1 MSFNL
6 TGTSASSTYGRLV
19 QVIHGTPDTYYDG
32 FGNLLNLGFGSAS
45 VGPQGATGPQ
55 GNVGPKGATGSGL
68 VWMGTWDN
76 MTIYY
81 PTDLAL
87 YNNNVYICLQPS
99 SISNGDGVPPY
110 PTPDTQ
116 TSIWEIFA
124 PGGSQGNQG
133 ATGPQGFQGSPG
145 ATGPQG
151 GTGSNGATGSQ
162 GPQGN
167 QGATGPNGSNGVSVS
182 YYRYNAKTN
191 SQTPPPT
198 SNAIMWNNSIQINS
212 TILYISHLTL
222 DNIDI
227 DVFLALIKSGDNL
240 TIQDQNNS
248 NNYQSWTVSGTPTI
262 IPNNY
267 VSVPVTYVTGGYSFS
282 NGHDI
287 ILVPISI
294 GIQGPQGFQG
304 FQGNRG
310 ATGSTGATGP
320 QGPQGNQGA
329 TGPQGNQGATGTQGP
344 NGATGGV
351 NGDGLFY
358 FDRIYRT
365 YKYPPEENTQ
375 VNEFQC
381 ADPGNNIEGV
391 FTWGGM
397 GNTNPDYYGGGYTYF
412 YPINKRLGDTKYYTS
427 AKIIDL
433 TTNDWAVI
441 AWDSTSIREL
451 TDGGSQ
457 VLVEVGAE
465 AGSVQVKVSYVGGL
479 YGKSMVMTIDRLYR
493 FVLLN

>member
-162 GPQGN
+162 GPQG
-167 QGATGPNGSNGVSVS
+167 
-182 YYRYNAKTN
+182 
-191 SQTPPPT
+191 
-198 SNAIMWNNSIQINS
+198 
-212 TILYISHLTL
+212 
-222 DNIDI
+222 
-227 DVFLALIKSGDNL
+227 
-240 TIQDQNNS
+240 
-248 NNYQSWTVSGTPTI
+248 
-262 IPNNY
+262 
-267 VSVPVTYVTGGYSFS
+267 
-282 NGHDI
+282 
-287 ILVPISI
+287 
-294 GIQGPQGFQG
+294 
-304 FQGNRG
+304 FQGNQ
-310 ATGSTGATGP
+310 GATGP

-329 TGPQGNQGATGTQGP
+329 TGPQGNQGSTGPQGPQGNQGEIGPQGP

-365 YKYPPEENTQ
+365 YKDPPEENTQ

-465 AGSVQVKVSYVGGL
+465 SGSVQVKVSYVGGL

>member
-1 MSFNL
+1 L
-6 TGTSASSTYGRLV
+6 R
-19 QVIHGTPDTYYDG
+19 
-32 FGNLLNLGFGSAS
+32 
-45 VGPQGATGPQ
+45 
-55 GNVGPKGATGSGL
+55 
-68 VWMGTWDN
+68 
-76 MTIYY
+76 
-81 PTDLAL
+81 
-87 YNNNVYICLQPS
+87 
-99 SISNGDGVPPY
+99 IS
-110 PTPDTQ
+110 
-116 TSIWEIFA
+116 
-124 PGGSQGNQG
+124 
-133 ATGPQGFQGSPG
+133 
-145 ATGPQG
+145 
-151 GTGSNGATGSQ
+151 
-162 GPQGN
+162 
-167 QGATGPNGSNGVSVS
+167 
-182 YYRYNAKTN
+182 
-191 SQTPPPT
+191 
-198 SNAIMWNNSIQINS
+198 
-212 TILYISHLTL
+212 
-222 DNIDI
+222 
-227 DVFLALIKSGDNL
+227 
-240 TIQDQNNS
+240 NNS

-262 IPNNY
+262 ISNNY

-304 FQGNRG
+304 NRGSTGSTGATGPQGFQGNQ
-310 ATGSTGATGP
+310 GATGP

-329 TGPQGNQGATGTQGP
+329 TGPQGFQGNQGFQGSPGATGPQGFQGFQGNRGATGSNGVTGPQGPQGNQGSTGPQGPQGNQGEIGPQGP

-365 YKYPPEENTQ
+365 YKDPPEQNTQ

-441 AWDSTSIREL
+441 AWDSTSILEL

-457 VLVEVGAE
+457 VLVGVGAE
-465 AGSVQVKVSYVGGL
+465 SGSVQVKVSYVGGL
-479 YGKSMVMTIDRLYR
+479 YGKSMVMIPDRLYR